1 MDLQESKQELGK
13 KEILFPNGNRAQ
25 MVLAPAGTPA
35 STVLKALEIQ
45 PPKALILLSGG
56 AADLAEALKPRL
68 FQLFSRGIARVAVDS
83 GALIMDGG
91 TQAGVMEIIGQG
103 VADRGRKSPLLGIT
117 PAGKVTYPGGPAPGS
132 IEDGA
137 ALDPN
142 HSHFALADCTEWG
155 AETDLMYE
163 LADSLG
169 KRIPVVTVLVDGG
182 PISKGEILRSVRR
195 GWPILVVEGS
205 GRLADEIARLHKEK
219 PSFIADPITAEIM
232 NEGNILLYSLEGS
245 IEELERNL
253 LHLLNIDKTLKLAWE
268 RFALYDENSKR
279 QQAAFQMFQR
289 LVLILGVSATLYAL
303 AQTQMKG
310 NRLLPEEWWG
320 FNVLHYAIIILP
332 IMISILVAVI
342 NRFKAGNKWIL
353 LRSGA
358 EAIKR
363 EIYRYRGRAEI
374 YKNPQPPQNTPEA
387 ELARRME
394 DTSRRLMQTDVNL
407 SALYPYSGPIPPQMY
422 GAAAEDDGF
431 SFLTPDRYLAVRLGD
446 QLSYYR
452 SKTKK
457 LDKQLKL
464 LHWLI
469 YIFGG
474 LGTLLAA
481 AGLELWV
488 ALTTSLVGTFTT
500 FLEYQQVENTLM
512 KYNQAAT
519 DLANIETWWTSLT
532 AEEKGDQKNI
542 DQLVGLTEKILES
555 ELTGWVQQME
565 NALAKLRAEQM
576 KKDQT
581 EPRITRPAQEPV
593 KE

>member
-1 MDLQESKQELGK
+1 
-13 KEILFPNGNRAQ
+13 
-25 MVLAPAGTPA
+25 MVLVPAGAAAPTI
-35 STVLKALEIQ
+35 LEALDIQ

-56 AADLAEALKPRL
+56 AADLEKALKPRL

-83 GALIMDGG
+83 GALIIDGG
-91 TQAGVMEIIGQG
+91 IQAGVMEMTGQG
-103 VADRGRKSPLLGIT
+103 VADRGRKCPLLGIA
-117 PAGKVTYPGGPAPGS
+117 PAGKVTYPGGPDSGS

-137 ALDPN
+137 PLDPN
-142 HSHFALADCTEWG
+142 HSHFVLVDCSEWG
-155 AETDLMYE
+155 AETDMMYE
-163 LADSLG
+163 LADSIA

-182 PISKGEILRSVRR
+182 VISKGEVLRSVRR

-205 GRLADEIARLHKEK
+205 GRLADELAKLHKEK
-219 PSFIADPITAEIM
+219 PAFIEDPITAEIV
-232 NEGNILLYSLEGS
+232 NEGYILLYPLEGS
-245 IEELERNL
+245 IEELKRKL

-279 QQAAFQMFQR
+279 QQASFQMFQR
-289 LVLILGVSATLYAL
+289 WVLILGVSATLYAL
-303 AQTQMKG
+303 AQTQIKQ
-310 NRLLPEEWWG
+310 LQFFPEEWWG
-320 FNVLHYAIIILP
+320 IKVLHYAIVIMP
-332 IMISILVAVI
+332 IAISILVAVI

-363 EIYRYRGRAEI
+363 EIYRYRGQAEI
-374 YKNPQPPQNTPEA
+374 YNNPQPPQKTPEA
-387 ELARRME
+387 ELARRIE

-407 SALYPYSGPIPPQMY
+407 SALRPYSGPIPPKMY

-431 SFLTPDRYLAVRLGD
+431 SFLTPEHYLTVRLGD
-446 QLSYYR
+446 QLSYYS
-452 SKTKK
+452 SKTTK

-481 AGLELWV
+481 AGFELWV
-488 ALTTSLVGTFTT
+488 ALTASLVGTFTT
-500 FLEYQQVENTLM
+500 FLEYQQVENTLI

-519 DLANIETWWTSLT
+519 DLANIESWWTALT
-532 AEEKGDQKNI
+532 AEEKGSQQNI

-555 ELTGWVQQME
+555 ELTGWIQQME
-565 NALAKLRAEQM
+565 NALAKLRAEQTKANQNEPPTDPLLQSIA
-576 KKDQT
+576 KKH
-581 EPRITRPAQEPV
+581 
-593 KE
+593 